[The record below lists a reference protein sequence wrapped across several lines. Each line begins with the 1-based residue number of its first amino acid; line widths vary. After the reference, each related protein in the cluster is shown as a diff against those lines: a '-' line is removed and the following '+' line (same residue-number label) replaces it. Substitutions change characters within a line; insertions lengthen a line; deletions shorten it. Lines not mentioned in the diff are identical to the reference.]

1 MKDFDLVSGHIHRG
15 LGVIARWPGIVLVIP
30 SDAVHDQA
38 VDRMIGQLGYEP
50 APAEVAQAV
59 NDLIHTEGILRSA
72 GYLVTATGG
81 PIAMAYGPVE
91 ILADGEVV
99 VAGRNGPAEAQVSA
113 SAAKLTIRASNL
125 SKAAEPV
132 VPFDLRRG
140 VVPGAGITLSGA
152 AEEASTELTAPPR
165 PLAAGTDRAETAVEP
180 AEIVAPFR
188 SVLLFGR
195 AFPNDY
201 HEPLPLAGPSVAGAH
216 DVTAEPQ
223 PVPARPLGHPAPS
236 HRGHQPTAATVAV
249 QSAAMMVQGII
260 CSRQHFNNPEAAYC
274 MVCGI
279 SMVHVTHNLVPGP
292 RPTLG
297 FMVFDDGSTFGLDR
311 GYVVGREPGEASDPH
326 TAPLTIQDNNE
337 TLSRRHAE
345 VRLIEWTV
353 HIVDLGSTNGT
364 FIWDINYERWN
375 QIPPNHPM
383 PLSPGDTVALG
394 RRTFV
399 YESVTRL

>member
-1 MKDFDLVSGHIHRG
+1 MKEFDLVPGGIHRG
-15 LGVIARWPGIVLVIP
+15 LGIIARWPGIVLVIP

-38 VDRMIGQLGYEP
+38 VDRMIARLGNEP
-50 APAEVAQAV
+50 APSEVAQAV

-72 GYLVTATGG
+72 GYLIAATGG
-81 PIAMAYGPVE
+81 PMAMAHGPVE

-99 VAGRNGPAEAQVSA
+99 ADGRRGPDEAQVSSTA
-113 SAAKLTIRASNL
+113 NKLTIRASNL

-132 VPFDLRRG
+132 EPFDLRRG
-140 VVPGAGITLSGA
+140 VVPGAGITLSGVN
-152 AEEASTELTAPPR
+152 ERASTELTAPPR
-165 PLAAGTDRAETAVEP
+165 PLPANVPVDEATVEP
-180 AEIVAPFR
+180 PEISVPFR

-195 AFPNDY
+195 DFPNRIG
-201 HEPLPLAGPSVAGAH
+201 EPLPLAGPDLGAAG
-216 DVTAEPQ
+216 E
-223 PVPARPLGHPAPS
+223 
-236 HRGHQPTAATVAV
+236 ATVEPSPVAPAGHGYQPGATV
-249 QSAAMMVQGII
+249 VAPTDRVMVHGIL
-260 CSRQHFNNPEAAYC
+260 CSRQHFNNPEAAFC

-297 FMVFDDGSTFGLDR
+297 FVVFDDGSTFGLDR
-311 GYVVGREPGEASDPH
+311 GYVVGREPGEPVDPH

-345 VRLIEWTV
+345 IRLVDWTV
-353 HIVDLGSTNGT
+353 HVIDLGSTNGT
-364 FIWDINYERWN
+364 FIWDVNYERWN
-375 QIPPNHPM
+375 QIPPNHPTL
-383 PLSPGDTVALG
+383 LSPGDTVALG